1 MGCGE
6 SRVKR
11 ISLTSDQ
18 DWETNTG
25 SEKSSDTKVV
35 TKQLHLVQE
44 LSVSA
49 LQPTFQEE
57 EKDKNIK
64 NVWEGLKSEN
74 VWEGLKSEAPSNRL
88 LDSIPTSDLGESLDC
103 RLGYRFKV
111 TFYIFDCR
119 PRRVVEQINTIE
131 CK

>member
-18 DWETNTG
+18 DWETGTA
-25 SEKSSDTKVV
+25 SEKSSDTVV
-35 TKQLHLVQE
+35 TKQLHVVQE

-57 EKDKNIK
+57 EKDNNVKNVWEGKDNNIK
-64 NVWEGLKSEN
+64 NVWD
-74 VWEGLKSEAPSNRL
+74 GLKSEAPPNRL

-103 RLGYRFKV
+103 RLG
-111 TFYIFDCR
+111 CS
-119 PRRVVEQINTIE
+119 INM
-131 CK
+131 